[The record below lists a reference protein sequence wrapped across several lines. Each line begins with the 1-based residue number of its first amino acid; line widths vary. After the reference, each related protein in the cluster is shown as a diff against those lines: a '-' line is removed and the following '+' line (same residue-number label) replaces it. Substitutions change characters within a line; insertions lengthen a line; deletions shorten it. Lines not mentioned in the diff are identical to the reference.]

1 MGKADEV
8 LKQMMLYH
16 GKRIAKE
23 VVGNLPAQMKQTRRD
38 VRSLQKA
45 LAGLTRQLERLMAE
59 RRAEAPVPAASEDE
73 VEKARF
79 TKRTLPA
86 LRKRFDLTQQELSKL
101 LQVGSLTISSWERG
115 KTRPRAG
122 NVPRIIAL
130 RSMSMKQVDAALGR
144 QAAVP
149 AMGPQQI
156 RDLRRKLGLS
166 QGKLARLVGVSAAAV
181 GTWEQGTSAPGP
193 RSREA
198 LARIRGTGEKEGG
211 KRAGGRKSPAARAA
225 SPTRTALSPEQIRD
239 IRRVADLS
247 QIELADALGV
257 SPNSVSNWETGSA
270 SPRAR
275 SLEKLLAMR
284 K

>member
-8 LKQMMLYH
+8 LRQLMLYH

-38 VRSLQKA
+38 VRSLQKS

-122 NVPRIIAL
+122 NVPRIVAL

-144 QAAVP
+144 QAAAP
-149 AMGPQQI
+149 AIGPQQI
-156 RDLRRKLGLS
+156 KDLRRTLGLS
-166 QGKLARLVGVSAAAV
+166 QGKLARLIGVSAAAV

-211 KRAGGRKSPAARAA
+211 KRAGGRKAPAARAESA
-225 SPTRTALSPEQIRD
+225 TRTALSPEQIRD
-239 IRRVADLS
+239 IRRAADLS

-257 SPNSVSNWETGSA
+257 SPNSVSNWETGST
-270 SPRAR
+270 SPRAK
-275 SLEKLLAMR
+275 SMEKLLAMR